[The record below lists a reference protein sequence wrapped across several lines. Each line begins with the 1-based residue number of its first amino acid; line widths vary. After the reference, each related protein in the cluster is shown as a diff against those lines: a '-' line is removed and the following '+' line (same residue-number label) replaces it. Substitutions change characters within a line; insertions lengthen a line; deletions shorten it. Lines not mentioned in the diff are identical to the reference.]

1 MYIHNDNT
9 QNQNCG
15 VKGLE
20 AANQDLIKVT
30 KVFEP
35 TNDIVSLE

>member
-1 MYIHNDNT
+1 MYIYNDNL
-9 QNQNCG
+9 QNLNCG

-20 AANQDLIKVT
+20 AANQDLIKVS